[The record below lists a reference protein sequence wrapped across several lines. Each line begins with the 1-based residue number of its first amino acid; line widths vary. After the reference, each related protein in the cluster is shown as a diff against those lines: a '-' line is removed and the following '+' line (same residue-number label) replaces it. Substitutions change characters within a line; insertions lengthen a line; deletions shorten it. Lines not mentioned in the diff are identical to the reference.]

1 MTRRVRWFFPA
12 RARIETRAF
21 PARVAIGVLGGWM
34 LVAFLAGAAP
44 AAEDTGRIR
53 EKCVELWSRVQ
64 VARFAAAGEGKEQD
78 LLRVYKDYDYLLKSS
93 KTDALR
99 EAMEKSADP
108 AEKDRLT
115 RLYEYLLSE
124 RVAYAVGANTD
135 NMARMARN
143 SATKIGGASLTLR
156 SFPSLVANEAD
167 RANRRNWY
175 LATRDLLENYNVF
188 LLNHQID
195 LDTRTREICG
205 GTTAAEFAYRRL
217 ELDPVATDSLAA
229 RILRETRDEYAG
241 LLAATVTAE
250 LGGLAL
256 KDLRAY
262 DLPRLLR
269 FATLDPSFPKGK
281 EPEVAGAWLRSL
293 GVDLAGQRAL
303 RQSLDPL
310 QGKASEAEVFAVAN
324 ERDTRLSLVR
334 LGGLPDYLDYFAAVG
349 EAEFYLH
356 ISPSL
361 SFEDRFLG
369 SPVLPRAFGLLMQG
383 VFRDAAWRDAHLKI
397 KPEQEEAAGLALRF
411 CQLYDLRRAAGRH
424 LFQTARRADPTK
436 TGPAEFQKLME
447 DVLSF
452 SHTASEQSGYL
463 EAEDYGQSGVY
474 LVAAAL
480 AEQLRLKLVTDFGPD
495 WHAKAEAGAWLR
507 GQWSRGYQ
515 TRMPGLAAA
524 WGLTAVDP
532 GALLGAGTTDSEAPP
547 PPPAPSGETPAA
559 ESQ

>member
-12 RARIETRAF
+12 RARIVTRAC
-21 PARVAIGVLGGWM
+21 PARAAIGVLAGWM
-34 LVAFLAGAAP
+34 LVAVLAGAVQ

-99 EAMEKSADP
+99 EAMEKASDQ

-115 RLYEYLLSE
+115 RLYEYLLAE

-143 SATKIGGASLTLR
+143 SATKIGSASLTLR

-205 GTTAAEFAYRRL
+205 GATAAEFAYRRL

-229 RILRETRDEYAG
+229 RILRETREEYTG
-241 LLAATVTAE
+241 LLATTVTAE

-269 FATLDPSFPKGK
+269 FASLDPCFAKGK
-281 EPEVAGAWLRSL
+281 EPDVAGGWLRSL

-310 QGKASEAEVFAVAN
+310 DGKSSDVEVFPVAN

-334 LGGLPDYLDYFAAVG
+334 VGGLPDYLDYFAAVG

-356 ISPSL
+356 ISPDL
-361 SFEDRFLG
+361 AFEDRFLG
-369 SPVLPRAFGLLMQG
+369 SPVLPRAYGLLIQG
-383 VFRDAAWRDAHLKI
+383 VLRDAAWRDAHLKI
-397 KPEQEEAAGLALRF
+397 KPEQKEAVGLALRF
-411 CQLYDLRRAAGRH
+411 YQLYDLRRAAGRH
-424 LFQTARRADPTK
+424 LYQTARRADPAK

-447 DVLSF
+447 DALSF

-474 LVAAAL
+474 LLAAAL
-480 AEQLRLKLVTDFGPD
+480 AEQVRQKLVTDFGSD
-495 WHAKAEAGAWLR
+495 WHAKAEAGAWLKE
-507 GQWSRGYQ
+507 QWSRGYQ
-515 TRMPGLAAA
+515 MRTPDLAAA

-532 GALLGAGTTDSEAPP
+532 GALLGVGADPSEAPP
-547 PPPAPSGETPAA
+547 QPPTPPDEVPAA
-559 ESQ
+559 EPQ